1 VNGSP
6 SVSHSAASP
15 QTVVVGEIG
24 VLFLYHR
31 VVEIS
36 IHQHDKENAMQQFIE
51 KFKDQIH
58 GVLSGFDRLVLRGSL
73 RRLNYGYQDRDLQSV
88 VASGME
94 QYLWQNHI
102 LFKDYLDHVKS
113 VSRKVKQA
121 SVQPFEKQGLPVEF
135 LRDPAA
141 DKDEIARTIAAER
154 KVESGLVCAL
164 SSVEPSPSFEHRWTH
179 LVRRVKPCQV
189 VYQYQ
194 IHPQLGWMYAR
205 IQTWFPFNIQVGL
218 NGREWLA
225 RQMDQAGLKYRQQ
238 GNCFVWIENYA
249 EAQKLMN
256 QQLQT
261 DWAGLL
267 NGLAG
272 QLNPLQESLFQQ
284 YPVSYYWTTFQSEW
298 ATDIVFDE
306 ADFLKRLMPLLVRH
320 GTLSFSSADVMRYF
334 GKRVNQSGDIP
345 ANFTGTLETDLKRRQ
360 EGDRVKYR
368 MNGNSLKFY
377 DKAYSEI
384 GNVLRAGETTINK
397 VEDFQVY
404 RPKEGGPEDDLQW
417 RPMRKG
423 IADLHRRA
431 EVSQRSNNRLIDA
444 LASVDDSRSIEELT
458 AGIQRPTTWS
468 GRRVRALRPWADD
481 KELLTAVNRGDFM
494 LAPGFRNRD
503 LQALLYPQEAESAS
517 ERRRRSAAISR
528 KLRMLR
534 AHGLIKKIP
543 RTHRYQVTDS
553 ARPILVAVLTA
564 AQTSVHE
571 LNQLNRKAA

>member
-1 VNGSP
+1 
-6 SVSHSAASP
+6 
-15 QTVVVGEIG
+15 
-24 VLFLYHR
+24 
-31 VVEIS
+31 
-36 IHQHDKENAMQQFIE
+36 MQQFIE

-73 RRLNYGYQDRDLQSV
+73 RRLNYGFWAEDLQSV

-164 SSVEPSPSFEHRWTH
+164 SSVEPSSSFEHRRTH

-284 YPVSYYWTTFQSEW
+284 YPVSYYWTTFQSGW

-384 GNVLRAGETTINK
+384 GNVLRAGETTINR